1 MRVTRAFLKSMDDLP
16 LARATSNF
24 LTASEF
30 GHVIDGE
37 VVASASGETMPL
49 YDPATGLEF
58 ARCAAGGVEDVDRAV
73 RAARAAFEDGR
84 WRNLDPQEKERRL
97 RRLSVLLGQSR
108 DLLSD
113 LDVLDG
119 GVVQAYSAFIV
130 QFGIDAVDYYSG
142 WPTKL
147 HGAMP
152 AAPHDVVVQ
161 QVRGPVGVC
170 AVISPWNGPSAAP
183 CSIVPALA
191 CGNSVVLKPAE
202 QTPLT
207 AIVVAKLCLEAGIP
221 PGVVNV
227 VHGVGEVVGAA
238 LVTHPMV
245 DAISFTGSGETGR
258 RIQAAAAPRLKRLS
272 MELGGK
278 SPQVVF
284 DDADLEAAAAA
295 ITGAAWGHSGQVC
308 TAGTRILIQRG
319 IHDELVAA
327 MVERSRSIK
336 LGSGFRQD
344 TEMGPLISREQ
355 LDRVSR
361 YVAAGQA
368 EGANLAL
375 GGQTPEG
382 TGYFH
387 APTIFTGVDNRMT
400 IAREEIFGP
409 VMSVIPFDTEE
420 EAIAIANDTDYGL
433 AAGVWTRDLSR
444 AHRASQALRAGTV
457 WVNTYQRVY
466 PAVPY
471 GGVKQSGYG
480 RSLGEA
486 SIDHFTELK
495 SVWLKIR

>member
-1 MRVTRAFLKSMDDLP
+1 MRVTRAFQTSMAALP
-16 LARATSNF
+16 LAQATTNF
-24 LTASEF
+24 LATTEF

-37 VVASASGETMPL
+37 VVPSVSGETMAL
-49 YDPATGLEF
+49 YDPATGQEF
-58 ARCAAGGVEDVDRAV
+58 ARCAAGASADVDRAV
-73 RAARAAFEDGR
+73 RSARQAFDDGR

-97 RRLSVLLGQSR
+97 RRLSSLLGKSR
-108 DLLSD
+108 ELLSD

-147 HGAMP
+147 HGTMP

-161 QVRGPVGVC
+161 QVREPVGVC

-183 CSIVPALA
+183 AGVVPALA

-207 AIVVAKLCLEAGIP
+207 AIVVAQLCLEAGIP

-227 VHGVGEVVGAA
+227 VHGLGEVVGAA
-238 LVTHPMV
+238 LVEHPLV

-258 RIQAAAAPRLKRLS
+258 RIQAAAAPTLKRLS

-278 SPQVVF
+278 SPQLVF
-284 DDADLEAAAAA
+284 DDADIDAAATA

-308 TAGTRILIQRG
+308 TAGTRVLIQRG

-327 MVERSRSIK
+327 MVEKSRSIK
-336 LGSGFRQD
+336 LGSGFRPD
-344 TEMGPLISREQ
+344 TQMGPLISQAQ
-355 LDRVSR
+355 LDRVSG
-361 YVAAGQA
+361 YVAIGRA
-368 EGANLAL
+368 EGAHVAL
-375 GGQTPEG
+375 GGARHGEA
-382 TGYFH
+382 GYFH
-387 APTIFTGVDNRMT
+387 QPTIFTGVDNRMT

-409 VMSVIPFDTEE
+409 VMSVIAFDTED
-420 EAIAIANDTDYGL
+420 EAVAIANDNDYGL

-444 AHRASQALRAGTV
+444 AHRMSQALRAGTV

-466 PAVPY
+466 PSVPY

-486 SIDHFTELK
+486 SIDHFTQLK
-495 SVWLKIR
+495 SVWMKIR

>member
-1 MRVTRAFLKSMDDLP
+1 MRATRTFLKTMDEWP
-16 LARATSNF
+16 LSQAGTNF
-24 LTASEF
+24 LTAGEF
-30 GHVIDGE
+30 GHVIEGE
-37 VVASASGETMPL
+37 VVASASGETMAL
-49 YDPATGLEF
+49 YDPATGVEF

-73 RAARAAFEDGR
+73 RSARQAFEDGR
-84 WRNLDPQEKERRL
+84 WRNLDAQEKERRL
-97 RRLSVLLGQSR
+97 RRLSTLLGQSR
-108 DLLSD
+108 DLMSD

-130 QFGIDAVDYYSG
+130 QFGIDTVDYYSG

-147 HGAMP
+147 RGSMP

-161 QVRGPVGVC
+161 QVREPVGVC

-183 CSIVPALA
+183 CGIVPALA

-227 VHGVGEVVGAA
+227 VHGVGEIVGAA
-238 LVTHPMV
+238 LVAHPQV
-245 DAISFTGSGETGR
+245 DAISFTGSGDTGR
-258 RIQAAAAPRLKRLS
+258 RIQAAAAPTLKRLS

-278 SPQVVF
+278 SPQLVF
-284 DDADLEAAAAA
+284 DDADLDAASTTIA
-295 ITGAAWGHSGQVC
+295 GAVWGHSGQVC
-308 TAGTRILIQRG
+308 TAGARVLVQRG

-327 MVERSRSIK
+327 MVEKSRSIK
-336 LGSGFRQD
+336 LGSGFRAD
-344 TEMGPLISREQ
+344 TQMGPLISQEQ

-361 YVAAGQA
+361 YVAAGRA
-368 EGANLAL
+368 EGAHVAL
-375 GGQTPEG
+375 GGARQGE

-387 APTIFTGVDNRMT
+387 QPTIFTGVDNRMT

-420 EAIAIANDTDYGL
+420 EAIAIANDTEYGL

-444 AHRASQALRAGTV
+444 AHRASQALRVGTV
-457 WVNTYQRVY
+457 WVNTYQRVN
-466 PAVPY
+466 PSIPY

-486 SIDHFTELK
+486 SIDHYTELK